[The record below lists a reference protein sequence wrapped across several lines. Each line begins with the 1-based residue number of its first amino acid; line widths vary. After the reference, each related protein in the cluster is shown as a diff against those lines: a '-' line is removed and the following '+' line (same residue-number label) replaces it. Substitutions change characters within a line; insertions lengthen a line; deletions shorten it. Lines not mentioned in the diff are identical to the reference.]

1 MRVFVSHGSHDT
13 WIARQ
18 MARCIGEC
26 GADTFIDA
34 YDIKTGDRWE
44 DILITAIDR
53 ATELAVLLTPF
64 SRNRAWVWMEIG
76 AALRGGKRITPFFF
90 GMTMRDLEKHGTV
103 WPLSATQARGLNDF
117 DTYLAELRGRIADA
131 Q

>member
-1 MRVFVSHGSHDT
+1 MSHGSHNT

-26 GADTFIDA
+26 GAETFLDA

-44 DILITAIDR
+44 DILITEIDR
-53 ATELAVLLTPF
+53 ATELAVLFTPF

-76 AALRGGKRITPFFF
+76 AALRGRKRIVPFFF
-90 GMTMRDLEKHGTV
+90 GMTIRDLEKHGV
-103 WPLSATQARGLNDF
+103 AWPLPGTQVRGLNDF
-117 DTYLAELRGRIADA
+117 DVYLAELRERVTHA